1 MIDCLNH
8 DLLTAKFNAFGFI
21 LPAIKLI
28 HDYLLNRKNK
38 NKQCIPYMAGNYFWV
53 PQCSILYSP
62 FCSVC
67 PLQNFSLLLLD
78 DNTSYA
84 TTNDVDSLIVS
95 LEETSNYFCIWFDR
109 NPMKSNTNKCHLL
122 DSLMK

>member
-38 NKQCIPYMAGNYFWV
+38 KNNVYRTWLEIIFGV